1 MQKLARMSRLVVL
14 AASLLLLAGVV
25 SAAEKKLTHCFYFT
39 VIEEATQV
47 DWDAFYKAT
56 DALPSKIP
64 GLTGVSYGKLVRPLT
79 VYAPDREAAKKLRA
93 GEKGVTGQINQQV
106 RQAGVCMQF
115 ASEAALK
122 AYATNPAHE
131 AWVAVYSKVRV
142 AGTTTID
149 LVAP

>member
-1 MQKLARMSRLVVL
+1 MTRLVAC

-39 VIEEATQV
+39 VIEAATQA

-79 VYAPDREAAKKLRA
+79 LYAPDREAAKKLRA

-106 RQAGVCMQF
+106 RQFGVCMQF
-115 ASEAALK
+115 ESEAALK
-122 AYATNPAHE
+122 AYAPDPAHKEWE
-131 AWVAVYSKVRV
+131 AIYSKVRV

-149 LVAP
+149 FIAP

>member
-1 MQKLARMSRLVVL
+1 MQKLARMSRLAVL

-39 VIEEATQV
+39 VIEAATQA

-79 VYAPDREAAKKLRA
+79 LYAPDREAAKKLRA
-93 GEKGVTGQINQQV
+93 GEKAVTGEIRQQV

-115 ASEAALK
+115 ESEAALK
-122 AYATNPAHE
+122 AYAPHPAHKE
-131 AWVAVYSKVRV
+131 WEAVYAKVRV
-142 AGTTTID
+142 YGTTTLD
-149 LVAP
+149 FVEP